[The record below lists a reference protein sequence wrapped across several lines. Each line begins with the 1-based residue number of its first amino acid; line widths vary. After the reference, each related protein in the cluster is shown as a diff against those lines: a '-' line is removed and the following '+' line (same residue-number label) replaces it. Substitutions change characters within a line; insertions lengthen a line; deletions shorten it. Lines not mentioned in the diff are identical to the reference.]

1 MSTFEKIRKQFYP
14 HVHKRVSCTST
25 MVFHDMRN
33 SYFHLMDLKSNQ
45 NWFSFYF
52 IVFYLLFW
60 WKENGAEV
68 QFVLALSLLSIT
80 TVTTPSGFHVDREI
94 YTPACLLLRK
104 PVTQCTSM
112 YQLCGLWS
120 RTHNNPAQG
129 VSMFT
134 WLLGKFAHRVWLQ
147 ALDGKMLTLCQFQV
161 LTKINIPK
169 GTGMMSNPHGRCGN
183 WM

>member
-1 MSTFEKIRKQFYP
+1 MSTFEKIRKQVYP
-14 HVHKRVSCTST
+14 HVHKRVSYTST

-33 SYFHLMDLKSNQ
+33 SYFHLIDLKSNQ
-45 NWFSFYF
+45 NWFLFYF

-60 WKENGAEV
+60 WKENGVEV

-94 YTPACLLLRK
+94 YTPASLPLRK

-147 ALDGKMLTLCQFQV
+147 ALDGKILTLCQF
-161 LTKINIPK
+161 KY
-169 GTGMMSNPHGRCGN
+169 
-183 WM
+183 